1 MPDHDP
7 TSLPPVSAEHRK
19 VCAAQFERANQVIAT
34 GNHDYGIQLLMSCCK
49 LDPANLVYRQTL
61 RRTEK
66 IKFKNNLRGSRF
78 AWLTSAKAKSR
89 IRSARRSRD
98 YLRVLEHGEEVLA
111 KNPWDT
117 GAQMDMADAADALG
131 RLDLAIW
138 ILEQARQKDP
148 NFPAVNRSLA
158 RFYEKLGNFAQAIA
172 LWELVR
178 KADPSDIEAVHKAKD
193 LAATETI
200 QRGQYDQVSLASAIH
215 APDQTPALAP
225 VPEVDPFTQEVTTL
239 QARLKAEPTRPG
251 HYLELATLYRRHQH
265 FDKALALLE
274 EGLAATGNHFQ
285 LRLEV
290 VDLEAEPF
298 RQNLALTEEKL
309 TAEPANDELRKIRQK
324 LRKEINSR
332 ETDLFRMKAD
342 RFPGDLGHQLE
353 LGIRLLRGGQID
365 EAIRVLQIAQADPR
379 FSWRALMNLGQ
390 CHKHRGNWPQA
401 RRHFEEALPVL
412 PATETGARKE
422 ILFALAQGCA
432 EAGELADAVEL
443 AHELANLDI
452 TYRDIGRLLEDWQAR
467 LQRA

>member
-34 GNHDYGIQLLMSCCK
+34 GNYDYGIQLLMSCCK

-66 IKFKNNLRGSRF
+66 IKFKNNLRGSRL

-89 IRSARRSRD
+89 IRGARRKRN
-98 YLRVLEHGEEVLA
+98 YLQVLEYGEEVLA
-111 KNPWDT
+111 KNPWDV

-138 ILEQARQKDP
+138 IMEQARQKDP

-158 RFYEKLGNFAQAIA
+158 RFYEKQGSFAQAIA

-178 KADPSDIEAVHKAKD
+178 KADPSDVEAVHKAKD

-200 QRGQYDQVSLASAIH
+200 QRGCYDQVLLGSAIH
-215 APDQTPALAP
+215 DPAKTPALAP
-225 VPEVDPFTQEVTTL
+225 IPEVDPYTQEVTAL
-239 QARLKAEPTRPG
+239 QAKLQAEPTKPA
-251 HYLELATLYRRHQH
+251 HYLELAAHYRRNSH
-265 FDKALALLE
+265 FDKAMALLE
-274 EGLAATGNHFQ
+274 QGLAATGNHFQ

-290 VDLEAEPF
+290 VDLEVEPF
-298 RQNLALTEEKL
+298 RQNLAITDEKL
-309 TAEPANDELRKIRQK
+309 KADPSNDELRQIRQK
-324 LRKEINSR
+324 LRKEINTR
-332 ETDLFRMKAD
+332 ETDLFRMKSD
-342 RFPGDLGHQLE
+342 RFPGDLGCHLE
-353 LGIRLLRGGQID
+353 LGIRLLRGNQID
-365 EAIRVLQIAQADPR
+365 EAIRELQIAKADPR
-379 FSWRALMNLGQ
+379 QGWRALMNLGQ
-390 CHKHRGNWPQA
+390 CHKHRNNWSQA
-401 RRHFEEALPVL
+401 RRSFEEALPAL
-412 PATETGARKE
+412 PPTETGPRKE

-432 EAGELADAVEL
+432 DAGELADAVEL